1 MRRHTIKNALRALG
15 ATTVAVVALVAILTV
30 GSALGSSSGN
40 SGNSQQTAGPDAG
53 ASFAVFNETS
63 PQSARETSWI
73 TEDLPAF
80 IEPTSVRLAQ
90 NTPDGEIGVVAGSG
104 SVCAYAREPAFAR
117 GGGCASV
124 ATASNGIQPILGTI
138 PAPGGRK
145 LLFGLFPN
153 GVSTATASAAGTSV
167 QANIA
172 NNTINVNVGDGPVT
186 VSWTAPDGIPQ
197 QLTVI
202 H

>member
-1 MRRHTIKNALRALG
+1 MRRHTIKNVLRGLG
-15 ATTVAVVALVAILTV
+15 ATAVTVVALVAVLTV
-30 GSALGSSSGN
+30 GSALGSN
-40 SGNSQQTAGPDAG
+40 SGNDQQATGPDAG

-63 PQSARETSWI
+63 PQSAQETSWI
-73 TEDLPAF
+73 PENLPLF

-104 SVCAYAREPAFAR
+104 SVCVYAREPEFAR
-117 GGGCASV
+117 GGGCATI
-124 ATASNGIQPILGTI
+124 ATASNGTQPILGTI

-145 LLFGLFPN
+145 LLFGLFGD

-167 QANIA
+167 QADIV
-172 NNTINVNVGDGPVT
+172 NNTISVNVGDGPVT
-186 VSWTAPDGIPQ
+186 VSWTAPDGVPQ